1 MQNKKLLTD
10 KQASFLLGALCALVY
25 FTSYLSRYSLTVC
38 IAEIEQKGILTNEQL
53 GLATM
58 LLFIFY
64 GVGQLVSGFLGDK
77 FPPQIIVSAGLVG
90 SGLSNLLLP
99 IIVKSPVSVAVLW
112 AVHGLFQAM
121 FWPPLVKIIS
131 SSLPLKHYAGTTLA
145 VSIAAHVANISNYVL
160 AFVCIGT
167 FKNWKL
173 PFVVALIMCTVVLA
187 VWNFGFKYF
196 NKNYKKLND
205 VSEAKS
211 EFTIDEKQNQ
221 KADNKKIYAAIV
233 SSGTAI
239 LFIAIILQG
248 AIKEGV
254 TAWLPSYILAT
265 YGGDSSSAILKSV
278 AIPIASIVCLFGVS
292 ALYKRFLKNEA
303 LGGAL
308 MFAIGAA
315 MAAIIAFFPNLPPL
329 ATIICAAILTGSMHG
344 VNLFLIAYIPA
355 RFASLGK
362 TSTVSGITNSCAY
375 AGCALYTYGVAHIS
389 NRFGWQ
395 ATTITWFVIP
405 VAGFIAC
412 FAALPL
418 WNKFISKK

>member
-1 MQNKKLLTD
+1 MQNKKVLTN

-58 LLFIFY
+58 LLFISY
-64 GVGQLVSGFLGDK
+64 GVGQQISGFLGDK

-99 IIVKSPVSVAVLW
+99 MIVESPVAVAALW

-145 VSIAAHVANISNYVL
+145 VSIAAHAANISNYVL

-173 PFVVALIMCTVVLA
+173 PFAVAVSMCAIVLA
-187 VWNFGFKYF
+187 LWIFGFKYF
-196 NKNYKKLND
+196 KKNYENPDSIIKAKP
-205 VSEAKS
+205 SE
-211 EFTIDEKQNQ
+211 NQ
-221 KADNKKIYAAIV
+221 SSSQVKNTDNKKIYAAIV

-239 LFIAIILQG
+239 LFIAIVLQG

-254 TAWLPSYILAT
+254 TAWLPSYIRAT

-278 AIPIASIVCLFGVS
+278 AIPIASIVCLFLVS

-308 MFAIGAA
+308 MFGIGAA
-315 MAAIIAFFPNLPPL
+315 MAALIAFIPDLPPVL
-329 ATIICAAILTGSMHG
+329 TIICAAILTGSMHG
-344 VNLFLIAYIPA
+344 VNLFLIAYLPA
-355 RFASLGK
+355 KFSSFGK
-362 TSTVSGITNSCAY
+362 TSTISGITNSCAY
-375 AGCALYTYGVAHIS
+375 AGCALYTYGVALIS

-395 ATTITWFVIP
+395 ATTLTWFVIP

>member
-1 MQNKKLLTD
+1 
-10 KQASFLLGALCALVY
+10 
-25 FTSYLSRYSLTVC
+25 
-38 IAEIEQKGILTNEQL
+38 
-53 GLATM
+53 M

-99 IIVKSPVSVAVLW
+99 LIVKSPVSVAVLW

-173 PFVVALIMCTVVLA
+173 PFVVALSMCAVVLA

-211 EFTIDEKQNQ
+211 ESTKDEKQNQ